1 MAKAPPPGGKTAGE
15 ITIIVD
21 GTKHPVRV
29 DEITARDTGDLRRAT
44 GSSLKTVLRS
54 MSNDMDIDTIAALVW
69 LSRRQNGEPHLDY
82 DIVASSINYL
92 TDWDNADEADEDED
106 EDSPSR

>member
-1 MAKAPPPGGKTAGE
+1 MAKAPPPGGKTPGE

-29 DEITARDTGDLRRAT
+29 DEITARDSGDLRRST
-44 GSSLKTVLRS
+44 GSSLKAVLRS
-54 MSNDMDIDTIAALVW
+54 MSGDMDIDTIAALVW
-69 LSRRQNGEPHLDY
+69 LSRRQNGEPLLDY
-82 DIVASSINYL
+82 DVVAEAITYGTEVDY
-92 TDWDNADEADEDED
+92 TDATDDED